1 MRGGTVEALE
11 KAEQYRTLVQQRLTE
26 IRGSLPVLEAPPDPA
41 LGVRPMS
48 EEEIKLNNQWPQVT
62 FSSWTH
68 DWIECYTDGSFIPNS
83 QSAGWGV
90 ALCEKGRC
98 FPFWGAV
105 QLDPSAP
112 DFCGASR
119 ASNNTGELSAILF
132 ACKELYERDSRSS
145 GHDRSLPSQSLAPVL
160 ILYDSTYAA

>member
-1 MRGGTVEALE
+1 MGPLRLW
-11 KAEQYRTLVQQRLTE
+11 KRAEQYRTLVQQRLTE

-83 QSAGWGV
+83 QSAGGE
-90 ALCEKGRC
+90 LRC
-98 FPFWGAV
+98 VRRGNAFPFGEQYSWILLLLISV
-105 QLDPSAP
+105 ELLE
-112 DFCGASR
+112 R
-119 ASNNTGELSAILF
+119 ATTQES
-132 ACKELYERDSRSS
+132 
-145 GHDRSLPSQSLAPVL
+145 
-160 ILYDSTYAA
+160 